1 MNSWTG
7 ASDSHT
13 VTLTDRRD
21 MASEVNE
28 FPYDSFSAMNFSS
41 LTTSSS

>member
-13 VTLTDRRD
+13 AALTDRQNLAR
-21 MASEVNE
+21 EENE
-28 FPYDSFSAMNFSS
+28 LPDDSFGAMNFSP
-41 LTTSSS
+41 LTTSST